1 MGTLTRNQPTPQ
13 SVARQSVAEHPVVNQ
28 SLVRQSISN
37 PSVAKQDAASPTA
50 DANNSRATEPTDVK
64 LTVAAPTADIMRA
77 ATLAARTA
85 DGLKA
90 SDIVAY
96 NVSKQLYFTQ
106 VMLLISVANERQ
118 ALAVARDIEQ
128 TFAKEQLLN
137 LKSEEG
143 RQEGQWILLDYGDLI
158 IHIMRVEEREY
169 MSLERLW
176 ADCPQVE
183 LNYLSATK

>member
-1 MGTLTRNQPTPQ
+1 MGTLTHAMPA
-13 SVARQSVAEHPVVNQ
+13 SWSE
-28 SLVRQSISN
+28 
-37 PSVAKQDAASPTA
+37 AKQNATSPTMGSKSSLTNVSA
-50 DANNSRATEPTDVK
+50 TAEPAVDETVSSAPVAN
-64 LTVAAPTADIMRA
+64 PTADIVRA

-128 TFAKEQLLN
+128 AFAKEQLLN

-183 LNYLSATK
+183 LDYLSATK